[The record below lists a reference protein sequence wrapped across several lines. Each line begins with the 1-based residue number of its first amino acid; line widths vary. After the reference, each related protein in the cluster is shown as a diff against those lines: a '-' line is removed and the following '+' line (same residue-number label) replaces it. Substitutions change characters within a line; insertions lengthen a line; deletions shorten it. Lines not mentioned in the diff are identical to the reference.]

1 MKPREDESYESWI
14 ERARMYEHGV
24 ALQKIAQGED
34 LEQVMQEMSRRLME
48 KALHPI
54 FKTIRD
60 SAELNFDAKENR
72 RSYEEK
78 YLKNR
83 APVADHVDGN
93 LFDNSEKK

>member
-1 MKPREDESYESWI
+1 
-14 ERARMYEHGV
+14 
-24 ALQKIAQGED
+24 
-34 LEQVMQEMSRRLME
+34 ME

-60 SAELNFDAKENR
+60 NAKLNFDAEENR

-83 APVADHVDGN
+83 TPVADHVDGN